1 MGFFT
6 DVGNFAKG
14 MIERDREITNENLAI
29 RAEELKANRDLMIA
43 MKKDKYAADIAE
55 YKKEKAKS
63 NEIKQLNSAAAAG
76 NMDNSS
82 YAKQFLLHSLGTEKF
97 NALQKADPQGFLDMV
112 DNFANQAKA
121 NGGLDYKFT
130 IDRNSLDNQFGTD
143 TKIINK
149 GFAQAI
155 EDAKGDSFLINKI
168 LNKKS
173 TVDKDVNADIESQLK
188 AAKVVTEE
196 TIDND
201 KKIITFAEGTKRLK
215 VPPKEYQTEWKNQR
229 GTINFDITKDGNAF
243 KFLNLTGK
251 LGGNDDISYSFN
263 KTDGKIDKMN
273 PPATENLL
281 AMQYMFNQVKN
292 SDDTMTLHYN
302 NVTKNLGDIAKN
314 WNADTVYYKMSN
326 ILDGRGGNISEKGLD
341 FRTDIRLTT
350 FVPLSLVNQNN
361 KMEFGN
367 GTSIDFS
374 NKSDMKALS
383 NTMNEYILEKAN
395 LMYSQNK
402 DVDEQN
408 QAGRVYERLYKGDA
422 TTMSEF
428 LNYAAKKNPELFK
441 DIITSAESAGAEI
454 ESTSTEGTSQDKTIQ
469 DNKIPE
475 KKSTM
480 KFKVVTQDGK
490 NGITANGKFRSWE
503 ELENANLISKL
514 DDVTKLEYDKW
525 KASTSKSN
533 ESTIPLFNQ
542 KTKPDVITPQ
552 VKEFMSSVKQEEGDF
567 GTGA

>member
-1 MGFFT
+1 MGLLT
-6 DVGNFAKG
+6 DLGNFATG
-14 MIERDREITNENLAI
+14 AIERDKELTNEKLAI

-63 NEIKQLNSAAAAG
+63 NEIKQLNSAAASG

-130 IDRNSLDNQFGTD
+130 LDRNSIDNQFGTD

-149 GFAQAI
+149 GFAKAI

-173 TVDKDVNADIESQLK
+173 TIDKDVNADVESQLK

-201 KKIITFAEGTKRLK
+201 KKIIKFAEGTKRLK

-251 LGGNDDISYSFN
+251 LGGNDDISYKFN

-281 AMQYMFNQVKN
+281 AMQYMFNEVKN
-292 SDDTMTLHYN
+292 SNDTMTLHYN
-302 NVTKNLGDIAKN
+302 TVTKNLGDVSKT
-314 WNADTVYYKMSN
+314 WNTDTVYNKMST
-326 ILDGRGGNISEKGLD
+326 ILDGRGGNISESGLD
-341 FRTDIRLTT
+341 LRTDIRLTT

-367 GTSIDFS
+367 GISIDFS

-383 NTMNEYILEKAN
+383 NTMNEYIIEKAN

-441 DIITSAESAGAEI
+441 DIITDAESAGAEI

-490 NGITANGKFRSWE
+490 SGITRNGKFRSWE

-533 ESTIPLFNQ
+533 KSTIPLFNQ
-542 KTKPDVITPQ
+542 ETKPDIVTPK
-552 VKEFMSSVKQEEGDF
+552 VKEFMSSVKEEEGDF